1 MPRTPDA
8 PEVDGWFVTF
18 ANRRDKPPTRAMLS
32 CILILDTARLEG
44 WPVA

>member
-18 ANRRDKPPTRAMLS
+18 ANRRDTADPAMLS

-44 WPVA
+44 WPVS